1 MRPEAGK
8 STELRVNTPF
18 DGAGLFAFFA
28 ARSLPGVERMGA
40 EQNSY
45 ERTFADAARGRAG
58 IVRVALQRRGRSLF
72 LSQEFPAWASAED
85 LSSRVSRLFDL
96 SANPRAISRVLSRD
110 PLLAPLVAHRPGLR
124 VPGAWDPFEVAV
136 RAVLGQQISVA
147 GARTL
152 AGRLVALCGRPLPR
166 RLLRPGLTH
175 VFPTPAAV
183 AEADVARVGLPRAR
197 AAALKAFAGAVAD
210 GSFVLAAP
218 RGLDDF
224 EERLTAL
231 PGFGPWTA
239 HVVALRAFGEGDAF
253 PDGDLGLVKAMER
266 AGIAKNKIAARAERW
281 RPYRAYATLHLW
293 ASLADG
299 KGGA

>member
-1 MRPEAGK
+1 MECPSWA
-8 STELRVNTPF
+8 NP
-18 DGAGLFAFFA
+18 
-28 ARSLPGVERMGA
+28 
-40 EQNSY
+40 
-45 ERTFADAARGRAG
+45 ADLTA
-58 IVRVALQRRGRSLF
+58 
-72 LSQEFPAWASAED
+72 
-85 LSSRVSRLFDL
+85 RVSRLFDL
-96 SANPRAISRVLSRD
+96 SANPRAIGRVLSKD
-110 PLLAPLVAHRPGLR
+110 PLLAPLVSRRPGLR

-152 AGRLVALCGRPLPR
+152 AGRLVELCGRPLPA
-166 RLLRPGLTH
+166 RLARPGLTH
-175 VFPTPAAV
+175 VFPSPAAV
-183 AEADVARVGLPRAR
+183 AEADVARVGLPRSR
-197 AAALKAFAGAVAD
+197 AAALKAFARAVAD

-218 RGLDDF
+218 KGLDEF

-239 HVVALRAFGEGDAF
+239 HVVALRALGEGDAF
-253 PDGDLGLVKAMER
+253 PDGDLGLVKAMGR
-266 AGIAKNKIAARAERW
+266 AGVAKSRIAARAERW

>member
-1 MRPEAGK
+1 VR
-8 STELRVNTPF
+8 TPF
-18 DGAGLFAFFA
+18 DGAGLFGFFA
-28 ARSLPGVERMGA
+28 ARSLAGVERV
-40 EQNSY
+40 EENSY
-45 ERTFADAARGRAG
+45 ERAFTQAGRAG
-58 IVRVALQRRGRSLF
+58 TLRVALRRRGRSHS
-72 LSQEFPAWASAED
+72 LSLEFPLWAKPEE
-85 LSSRVSRLFDL
+85 LKSRVSRLFDL
-96 SANPRAISRVLSRD
+96 SANPRAIARVLSRD
-110 PLLAPLVAHRPGLR
+110 PLLAPLVARRPGLR

-152 AGRLVALCGRPLPR
+152 AGRLVALCGRPLPK
-166 RLLRPGLTH
+166 RLARHGLTH
-175 VFPTPAAV
+175 VFPSPAAV
-183 AEADVARVGLPRAR
+183 AEADVTSVGLPRAR
-197 AAALKAFAGAVAD
+197 AAALKAFARAVAD

-218 RGLDDF
+218 KGLEDF

-239 HVVALRAFGEGDAF
+239 HVVALRALGEGDAF

-266 AGIAKNKIAARAERW
+266 AGVKKSRIAARAERW